1 MIYHSTDCIKIEVM
15 YTLISM
21 KKLCKD
27 FIKCGVIGWC
37 IEILVSSWDAF
48 KKREPA
54 LMGHTSLFMF
64 PIYGAA
70 CLLRPLFLL
79 LSGVHW
85 FFRGLTYM
93 TCIFTAEYISGR
105 FLQKRG
111 CCPWD
116 YRKNGWNINRVIRLD
131 FAPAW
136 FGLGLLFERVI
147 MEKEER

>member
-1 MIYHSTDCIKIEVM
+1 MR
-15 YTLISM
+15 TLISM

-70 CLLRPLFLL
+70 CLLRPLFWL
-79 LSGVHW
+79 LSSVHW
-85 FFRGLTYM
+85 FIRGTIYM
-93 TCIFTAEYISGR
+93 CCIFGAEYASGT
-105 FLQKRG
+105 FLQKKER
-111 CCPWD
+111 CPWD
-116 YRKNGWNINRVIRLD
+116 YQKNGWNVNRVIRLD

-136 FGLGLLFERVI
+136 FFLGLLFERVVKG
-147 MEKEER
+147 EGEG